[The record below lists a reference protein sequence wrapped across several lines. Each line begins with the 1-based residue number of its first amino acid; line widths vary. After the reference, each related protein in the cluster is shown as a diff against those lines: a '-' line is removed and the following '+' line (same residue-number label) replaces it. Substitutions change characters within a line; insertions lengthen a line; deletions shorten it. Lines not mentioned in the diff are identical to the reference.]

1 MTTDHAAPATGA
13 VLSDPAVQSAL
24 WFLGGLVQ
32 VRAAGRHTQ
41 GRFAVLQHTARR
53 GYNSP
58 LHVHAVDDETFL
70 VIDGSLRIICDG
82 QEYLGDPGALA
93 LLPRGSQ
100 HAFVVT
106 SRDARFLTL
115 HHPAGFEELRHQG
128 RHAGARARRPV
139 TTGRSPAS
147 RTGRK
152 PGSSRPP
159 ARDHPDRTTTA
170 GLGSP
175 ATRRA

>member
-115 HHPAGFEELRHQG
+115 HHPAGFEDF
-128 RHAGARARRPV
+128 V
-139 TTGRSPAS
+139 I
-147 RTGRK
+147 K
-152 PGSSRPP
+152 
-159 ARDHPDRTTTA
+159 
-170 GLGSP
+170 
-175 ATRRA
+175 ATRRRPSWSPRHHPKVPRLPDWPKPWQQPPAGTGSP

>member
-13 VLSDPAVQSAL
+13 VLSNPAVQSAL

-32 VRAAGRHTQ
+32 VRAADRHTQ

-115 HHPAGFEELRHQG
+115 HHPAGFEDFVIEAGTPAPELAAPSPPEG
-128 RHAGARARRPV
+128 PPPPELAETLAAAARRHGI
-139 TTGRSPAS
+139 TLTG
-147 RTGRK
+147 
-152 PGSSRPP
+152 PP
-159 ARDHPDRTTTA
+159 PQA
-170 GLGSP
+170 
-175 ATRRA
+175 

>member
-82 QEYLGDPGALA
+82 QEISGTLAPSQSLPAGQPARLRGDLA
-93 LLPRGSQ
+93 RCP
-100 HAFVVT
+100 
-106 SRDARFLTL
+106 FLSL
-115 HHPAGFEELRHQG
+115 HHPAGFEDFVSIEAG
-128 RHAGARARRPV
+128 HAGARARRPV

-147 RTGRK
+147 QLAESLAAAARWHGITLTG
-152 PGSSRPP
+152 PP
-159 ARDHPDRTTTA
+159 PQA
-170 GLGSP
+170 
-175 ATRRA
+175 